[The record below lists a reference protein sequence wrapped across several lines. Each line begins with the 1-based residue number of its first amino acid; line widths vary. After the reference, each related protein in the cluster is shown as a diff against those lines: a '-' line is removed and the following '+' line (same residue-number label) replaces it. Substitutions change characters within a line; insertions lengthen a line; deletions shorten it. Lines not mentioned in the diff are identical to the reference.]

1 MTDELEKLQRKGT
14 KPTCPHC
21 HATVLSSSAI
31 ALGRERSDDLLREC
45 GYEPKA
51 ATPADDS
58 VSFIRI
64 LGEELCNAGMP
75 AGDRSVILAN
85 IRSLIADQ
93 ATPAV
98 GGDETENFQRWLVDH
113 LMPSEF
119 SHSYLFK
126 VDENGDYC
134 HSFVLDA
141 WDGWKARAAQ
151 PASPSTETAFLN
163 LCEVLGLQATP
174 LAYLDAVAARAAI
187 LAASPL
193 REFTEQE
200 LVVIQELSEHHQ
212 VSQMQTL
219 RQALR
224 FYQLH
229 ENRIRNGETFAWS
242 GDKARAEEF
251 AGLAVPASPLRGRED
266 IETLLALLNPLHGDL
281 DKQTY
286 DEKVSLCF
294 DAPRD
299 HEYAVTVTAQQER
312 DLNQAILILESRLR
326 ND

>member
-1 MTDELEKLQRKGT
+1 MKDELEKLQRKGT
-14 KPTCPHC
+14 K
-21 HATVLSSSAI
+21 ARMAI
-31 ALGRERSDDLLREC
+31 LDRKQSDDLLREC

-98 GGDETENFQRWLVDH
+98 GGDETGNFQRWLVDH

-193 REFTEQE
+193 R
-200 LVVIQELSEHHQ
+200 
-212 VSQMQTL
+212 
-219 RQALR
+219 
-224 FYQLH
+224 
-229 ENRIRNGETFAWS
+229 
-242 GDKARAEEF
+242 
-251 AGLAVPASPLRGRED
+251 GREPSFTD
-266 IETLLALLNPLHGDL
+266 ETLNAA
-281 DKQTY
+281 
-286 DEKVSLCF
+286 VSEYYEMS
-294 DAPRD
+294 PRSGWS
-299 HEYAVTVTAQQER
+299 EGQRVGMR
-312 DLNQAILILESRLR
+312 KAILAALFASSPEQPAADKESDDGR
-326 ND
+326 